1 MMHIRV
7 QGQTLFVEFLHF
19 TARLE
24 GGLLVSLVDRWQVGS
39 WQGRNSL
46 ADCGGSQEES
56 QVGVSSEL

>member
-39 WQGRNSL
+39 WQGQSSV
-46 ADCGGSQEES
+46 AGS
-56 QVGVSSEL
+56 VLVFKY